1 MTALQGVLAD
11 LAAESQ
17 ELEAAITDLEPE
29 QWATVTTPEG
39 WTIAHQIGHLHWTD
53 RQSVLAIQDAEAFN
67 AEMMTFI
74 ERAATIVDDEA
85 AELAKVP
92 PAELLELWRA
102 GQAQL
107 NEALAAV
114 PAGEKVPWYGPPM
127 SPISMATAR
136 LMETWA
142 HSHDV
147 LESLGIE
154 KKPSDRVKH
163 VCHLGIRT
171 FGFAHMM
178 RGEQIPEVEPRVEL
192 TSPSGELWVWGPEDS
207 EQRVTGDAWDFA
219 LLATRRRHRGDVNVA
234 AEGDVADHWLDIV
247 QTFAGLPG
255 NDPKPVAERN

>member
-1 MTALQGVLAD
+1 MTALAGVLAD
-11 LAAESQ
+11 LSAESK
-17 ELEAAITDLEPE
+17 ELENAVVGLEPE
-29 QWATVTTPEG
+29 KWATVTTPEG

-53 RQSVLAIQDAEAFN
+53 RQSVLAINDAEAFN
-67 AEMMTFI
+67 AEMMQFI
-74 ERAATIVDDEA
+74 DRAATIVDDEA

-92 PAELLELWRA
+92 PAELLVLWRE
-102 GQAQL
+102 GQEQL
-107 NEALAAV
+107 NAALASV

-142 HSHDV
+142 HSQDV

-163 VCHLGIRT
+163 VCHLGVRT

-207 EQRVTGDAWDFA
+207 ENRVTGEAWDFA
-219 LLATRRRHRGDVNVA
+219 LLATRRRHRDDVNVTA
-234 AEGDVADHWLDIV
+234 TGAVADHWLDIV

-255 NDPKPVAERN
+255 NDPKRLSERN